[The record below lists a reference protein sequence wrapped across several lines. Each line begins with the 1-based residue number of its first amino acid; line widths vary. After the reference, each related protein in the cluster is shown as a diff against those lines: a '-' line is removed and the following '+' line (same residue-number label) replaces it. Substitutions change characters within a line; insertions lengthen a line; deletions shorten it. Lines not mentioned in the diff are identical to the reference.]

1 MQFPQMYALSTL
13 PHSYPPLTSPFTFR
27 RSTPDEEEGRG
38 KWSATEQRHYVSFLE
53 NNLSEMK
60 SRAARKS
67 QKVFLQMSRLVR
79 TRTAEQCRS
88 HHQKVLKSH
97 ETVEEII
104 RFYR

>member
-1 MQFPQMYALSTL
+1 MQFPQMYALPALSHPFAPL
-13 PHSYPPLTSPFTFR
+13 PPPFPFR
-27 RSTPDEEEGRG
+27 RPPPDEEEGRG

-53 NNLSEMK
+53 DNLSEMK